1 MSKRQEFLDRVR
13 ELQTD
18 LKVRLDQGKFI
29 KEVEKFCVEEALKNL
44 ATAVTHLQN
53 FLQNSCCFLLIPV
66 SLLKKLEIS

>member
-44 ATAVTHLQN
+44 ATAETHLQN
-53 FLQNSCCFLLIPV
+53 FLQTDKYRGN
-66 SLLKKLEIS
+66 